1 MVKTKKEK
9 KKELE
14 SLKEKIKKQKTMIF
28 VDFSGLKV
36 ENMSKL
42 RRTLKKSDSELK
54 VAKKTLMKLALKE
67 AGMENDISG
76 LKGEIAL
83 VFGYE
88 DEIVPAKL
96 VYEFSRGN
104 PSLKILGGFF
114 ENQFKSAEDFIV
126 LAQLSSRQELLA
138 RLVGSISSP
147 IAGFVRVL
155 EANLKGLVCV
165 LSAIKKQ

>member
-1 MVKTKKEK
+1 MAKTKEQK

-36 ENMSKL
+36 ENMSQL
-42 RRTLKKSDSELK
+42 RRALKKSDSELK
-54 VAKKTLMKLALKE
+54 VAKKTLMKLALKD

-76 LKGEIAL
+76 LEGEIAL
-83 VFGYE
+83 VLGYG
-88 DEIVPAKL
+88 DQIIPAKL
-96 VYEFSRGN
+96 VYEFSKEN

-126 LAQLSSRQELLA
+126 LAQIPSKQELLA

-147 IAGFVRVL
+147 ITGFVRVL
-155 EANLKGLVCV
+155 EANLKGLVYV
-165 LSAIKKQ
+165 LSAIKK